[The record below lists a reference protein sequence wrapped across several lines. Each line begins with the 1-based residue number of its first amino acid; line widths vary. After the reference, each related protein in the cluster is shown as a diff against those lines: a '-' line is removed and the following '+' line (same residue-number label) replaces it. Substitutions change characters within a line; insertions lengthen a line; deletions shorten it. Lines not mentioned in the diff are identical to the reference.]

1 MPRVSSRHVRQV
13 RRVVEFGWDGQHWT
27 TIYIYIFPQTRRG
40 CFCSVETPAVVH
52 GPNYCWD
59 ALATLKEHRKP

>member
-27 TIYIYIFPQTRRG
+27 TIYIYSHKQEEGAFVLLKLRQLFMAQTIVG
-40 CFCSVETPAVVH
+40 M
-52 GPNYCWD
+52 
-59 ALATLKEHRKP
+59 L